1 MSLSSPAAAPVPA
14 HGRLLALL
22 AVLATALVPALL
34 LAPHALAANGS
45 QGGYANQRNLVD
57 AVGDGFVEYWHSGDR
72 RLSPDMQQLVDYW
85 FRFHVAKAAIATLLL
100 LVLTALGILLWQAYA
115 RAGGPGTARRAA
127 LASAGTCV
135 AALALL
141 SLLVVMANVQGAAAP
156 FTSLL
161 SMLPVGTPG
170 HGALADTLDQVR
182 QSLTDAS
189 HPGGTSTPPALAT
202 MISDNSRYHATLAVI
217 AGVVAALLVGVSVSL
232 WRRFARTAR
241 WQRWTRRV
249 LGSFGALSAVSSPVL
264 AVLAVANTATATD
277 SARGLLIFF
286 NGG

>member
-1 MSLSSPAAAPVPA
+1 MSSPAATPVPA

-22 AVLATALVPALL
+22 ATLAAALVPALL

-45 QGGYANQRNLVD
+45 QDGLADQRHLVD
-57 AVGDGFVEYWHSGDR
+57 AVGDGFVGYWHAGDR
-72 RLSPDMQQLVDYW
+72 RLSPDMRQLVDYW
-85 FRFHVAKAAIATLLL
+85 FRFHVAKAVIAALLL
-100 LVLTALGILLWQAYA
+100 LVLTALGVLLWRAYA
-115 RAGGPGTARRAA
+115 RSGGPGTARRAA
-127 LASAGTCV
+127 LAAAGTCV
-135 AALALL
+135 AALSLL

-182 QSLTDAS
+182 RRLTDAS
-189 HPGGTSTPPALAT
+189 HPGGAPAPPALAT
-202 MISDNSRYHATLAVI
+202 MISDNSRYHATLAVT
-217 AGVVAALLVGVSVSL
+217 AGVVATVFAGMSVAL
-232 WRRFARTAR
+232 WRRFARTGTPR
-241 WQRWTRRV
+241 RRTRRV
-249 LGSFGALSAVSSPVL
+249 LGSFGALSGVASL
-264 AVLAVANTATATD
+264 ALVVLAVANTTTATD

>member
-1 MSLSSPAAAPVPA
+1 MSSPAVASVPA

-22 AVLATALVPALL
+22 AALAAALVPALL

-45 QGGYANQRNLVD
+45 QGGYANQRTLVS

-72 RLSPDMQQLVDYW
+72 RLSPHLRELVDYW
-85 FRFHVAKAAIATLLL
+85 FRFHVAKAAIAALLL
-100 LVLTALGILLWQAYA
+100 LVLCALGVLLWQAYA
-115 RAGGPGTARRAA
+115 RAGGLGTARRAA
-127 LASAGTCV
+127 LASAGTC
-135 AALALL
+135 ATALALL

-182 QSLTDAS
+182 QRLTDAS
-189 HPGGTSTPPALAT
+189 HPGGTPTPPALTT
-202 MISDNSRYHATLAVI
+202 MISDNSRYHATLAVT
-217 AGVVAALLVGVSVSL
+217 AGVVAVVLVGVSVAL
-232 WRRFARTAR
+232 WRRFARTGA
-241 WQRWTRRV
+241 QRRRTRRV
-249 LGSFGALSAVSSPVL
+249 LGSFGALCAVSSPAL
-264 AVLAVANTATATD
+264 AVLAVANTTTATD

-286 NGG
+286 DGG